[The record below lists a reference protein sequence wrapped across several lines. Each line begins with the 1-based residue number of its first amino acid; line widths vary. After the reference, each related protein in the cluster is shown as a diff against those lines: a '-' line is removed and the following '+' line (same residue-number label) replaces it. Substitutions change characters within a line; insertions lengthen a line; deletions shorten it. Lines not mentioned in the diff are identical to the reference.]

1 MSVGFENG
9 FCCCADSCHDGVGHC
24 LLVVMKI
31 LLVFLLILKVLLNIY
46 IVFVN
51 IKNVIKYIKC

>member
-31 LLVFLLILKVLLNIY
+31 LLVFLLLLKVLLNIWSVK
-46 IVFVN
+46 II
-51 IKNVIKYIKC
+51 IKSVIKYIEC

>member
-31 LLVFLLILKVLLNIY
+31 LLVFLLLLKVLLNIWSVK
-46 IVFVN
+46 II
-51 IKNVIKYIKC
+51 IKSVIKYIKC